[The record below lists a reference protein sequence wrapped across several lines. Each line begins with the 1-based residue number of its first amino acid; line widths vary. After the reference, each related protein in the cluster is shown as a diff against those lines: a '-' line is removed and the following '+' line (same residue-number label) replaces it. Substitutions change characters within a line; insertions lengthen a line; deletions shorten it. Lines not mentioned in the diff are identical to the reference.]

1 MEAIKKIIEHSTHE
15 VVIELPESYQH
26 KKLEI
31 TVVPIEEDRET
42 KKKYDFSDL
51 YGRLNW
57 KGDAVAEQRKL
68 RDEWD

>member
-15 VVIELPESYQH
+15 VVIALPESYQN
-26 KKLEI
+26 KKLEVI
-31 TVVPIEEDRET
+31 VLTVEESNET

-51 YGRLNW
+51 YGKLDW